1 MSNKLTVNVRQG
13 KAGYEGTVQLPG
25 LKSTKLVRKDGSTTF
40 PSSSAV
46 KTVARSVGTNLGLE
60 VSYAEPAKK
69 LAAKPKAAKKSA
81 AKSTKSSKAAKPTAK
96 KSAAKSTKATKAT
109 AAKATKSSKAAKP
122 ASSSTATST
131 STNS

>member
-1 MSNKLTVNVRQG
+1 MSNKLTVNVKQN

-40 PSSSAV
+40 TSSSAV

-60 VSYAEPAKK
+60 VSYAEPAAKK
-69 LAAKPKAAKKSA
+69 LAAKPKSKKAAAKSTKSSKAAKPAAAKKSA
-81 AKSTKSSKAAKPTAK
+81 AKSTKSSKAAKPACP
-96 KSAAKSTKATKAT
+96 
-109 AAKATKSSKAAKP
+109 SS
-122 ASSSTATST
+122 TST

>member
-1 MSNKLTVNVRQG
+1 MSNKLTVNVKQN

-46 KTVARSVGTNLGLE
+46 KTVARSVGSNLGLE
-60 VSYAEPAKK
+60 VSYAEPASKK
-69 LAAKPKAAKKSA
+69 LAAKLKSKKAAAKKTTA
-81 AKSTKSSKAAKPTAK
+81 AKSTKSSKAAKPAAAK
-96 KSAAKSTKATKAT
+96 KTT
-109 AAKATKSSKAAKP
+109 AAKSSKAAKP
-122 ASSSTATST
+122 ACPTSSTST